1 MVLMKKGEDT
11 RYVADIFIPHYL
23 GKGYEV
29 IFPKKT
35 AKAPV
40 KVVDKI
46 IEDEKPDDSGKKT
59 TETVPSVI
67 SEPAEAKAAEP
78 TVAADDSEPT
88 VDRADSDVEKPD
100 ETSRA
105 EETSPDKKQLACP
118 ICGKQYAKKAYLLKH
133 IEKEH
138 PDD

>member
-78 TVAADDSEPT
+78 TVAADDSVGQVP
-88 VDRADSDVEKPD
+88 
-100 ETSRA
+100 
-105 EETSPDKKQLACP
+105 
-118 ICGKQYAKKAYLLKH
+118 
-133 IEKEH
+133 
-138 PDD
+138 